1 VRHHRQ
7 GYFVINYTGHP
18 ESFNEIVEAETL
30 RPCNPAA
37 SLRADALHAALVPV
51 PADLKDWA
59 RSLADRAFASVQNAS
74 DVHAI
79 AYDEA
84 RGALSIVGATADK
97 VKRAKILTELQLRH
111 EGDIARLHARKAQTA
126 AALEAARQKIDTQ
139 VCFGA
144 VMRSITALTNIQVP
158 NKKTKEYQ
166 QMFFLFNLE
175 EVCEDCVSISVFFYG
190 LLSTLV

>member
-1 VRHHRQ
+1 MYVRPIFDSFLNFTRQPCSPAIGQAVEALTRSSSDAHCEFGWWLATVRHHRQ

-30 RPCNPAA
+30 RPCNPAS

-139 VCFGA
+139 VCFG
-144 VMRSITALTNIQVP
+144 Q
-158 NKKTKEYQ
+158 
-166 QMFFLFNLE
+166 
-175 EVCEDCVSISVFFYG
+175 
-190 LLSTLV
+190 